1 LSHRLVSSRFPCVV
15 CAWNF
20 DSRIEA
26 AISFLLVLGS

>member
-1 LSHRLVSSRFPCVV
+1 LVPHRPL
-15 CAWNF
+15 WNF